1 MHDITQHQAIIWQR
15 LDASGHDYAALE
27 TSEHGPRLSGCA
39 IFVEDGINCLLHYQ
53 VDCAPDWSTRRA
65 TTRLSRWPAH
75 RTAAGSRRR
84 APLAAQRRG
93 AAAGAR
99 LRRHRSGL
107 HPATNLL
114 PIRRGRLE
122 IGAALELSAAW
133 LQFPALT
140 LAPLPQRYTRLSELG
155 YRYESRQGAFQ
166 AEISVTPDGRAR
178 LSGPVAGSAL
188 TWNAC
193 ASGRPRRKTSS
204 G

>member
-65 TTRLSRWPAH
+65 TIQGYRGGQRIELLLEADAERRWLLNGVEQPQVQ
-75 RTAAGSRRR
+75 GCVDID
-84 APLAAQRRG
+84 LAFT
-93 AAAGAR
+93 
-99 LRRHRSGL
+99 
-107 HPATNLL
+107 PATNLL

-166 AEISVTPDGRAR
+166 AEISVTPDGLPRDYQGLWREAR
-178 LSGPVAGSAL
+178 
-188 TWNAC
+188 
-193 ASGRPRRKTSS
+193 
-204 G
+204 